1 MSLSRMFAGFALGV
15 ILCTG
20 VDAATFEARSPAPA
34 PALQAHDLAGK
45 PRTLA
50 DYRGKAVLL
59 NFWASWCPPC
69 LQEMPSMERL
79 RTKMAGRPLAIVAI
93 SSAEPLADVSDYL
106 SRMPL
111 GFDILLDSDGAN
123 TRRWKVFA
131 MPTTFLID
139 AKGQLRQVITGAIDW
154 DTGEGL
160 QAVEALLAHPR

>member
-1 MSLSRMFAGFALGV
+1 MSVKRMIAGFALGWT
-15 ILCTG
+15 LAAG
-20 VDAATFEARSPAPA
+20 AGAATFEARSPAAA
-34 PALQAHDLAGK
+34 PALQAHDVAGT

-79 RTKMAGRPLAIVAI
+79 RVKMAGRPLAIVAI
-93 SSAEPLADVSDYL
+93 SSAEPAADVTGYL
-106 SRMPL
+106 SRMSL
-111 GFDILLDSDGAN
+111 GFDILLDSDGTN

-139 AKGQLRQVITGAIDW
+139 AEGQLRQVITGAIDW
-154 DTGEGL
+154 DTGDGL
-160 QAVEALLAHPR
+160 EAVEALLAKPR